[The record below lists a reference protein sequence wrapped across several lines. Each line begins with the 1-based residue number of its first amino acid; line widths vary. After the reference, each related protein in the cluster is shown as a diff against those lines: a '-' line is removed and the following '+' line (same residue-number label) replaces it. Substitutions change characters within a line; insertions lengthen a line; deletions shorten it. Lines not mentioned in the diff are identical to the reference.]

1 MLHSY
6 IKVLCVNFV
15 YKELFVSKSEAVA
28 KYIPFLR
35 RYARALTG
43 TQSSGDAYVVAAL
56 EALIQDPSVLDGPRD
71 PRLPSSQ
78 SAPTQPSRVP
88 GQAPAKLPPL

>member
-1 MLHSY
+1 VTAYAGTCFTGTTTLIINRALRALCSTHTL
-6 IKVLCVNFV
+6 VLCVNFV
-15 YKELFVSKSEAVA
+15 HKELFVSKSEAVA

-56 EALIQDPSVLDGPRD
+56 EALIEDPSV
-71 PRLPSSQ
+71 
-78 SAPTQPSRVP
+78 T
-88 GQAPAKLPPL
+88 